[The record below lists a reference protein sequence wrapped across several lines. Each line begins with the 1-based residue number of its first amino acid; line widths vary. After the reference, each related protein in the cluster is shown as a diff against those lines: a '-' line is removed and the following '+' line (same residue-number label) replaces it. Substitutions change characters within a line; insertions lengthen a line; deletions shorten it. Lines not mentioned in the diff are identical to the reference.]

1 MAKQK
6 YDWWKIKMEFM
17 LSEYDEL
24 KQFFQDK
31 FNIYNGEIAKNTKWR
46 TKEKLEY
53 KQKIVMKALEK
64 QAEKDS
70 DSLTLDISFLAQ
82 SKNILVNNLINK
94 LIEAWM
100 KWTVKEITKAIE
112 SIRTEMWLPTKYTK
126 NDNIN
131 KEEKTELNDEEMEAL
146 KTLLKKK

>member
-1 MAKQK
+1 
-6 YDWWKIKMEFM
+6 MEFV
-17 LSEYDEL
+17 LSEYDEV
-24 KQFFQDK
+24 KQFMQDK
-31 FNIYNGEIAKNTKWR
+31 YKIYNGEIAKNTKWW
-46 TKEKLEY
+46 TKYKLEY
-53 KQKIVMKALEK
+53 KQKMVSDALRK
-64 QAEKDS
+64 QMDKDS

-82 SKNILVNNLINK
+82 SKNILVNNLIDK
-94 LIEAWM
+94 LIEAWV

>member
-1 MAKQK
+1 MPKQK
-6 YDWWKIKMEFM
+6 YDWERMKKEFV
-17 LSEYDEL
+17 LSEYDEV
-24 KQFFQDK
+24 KQFMQDK
-31 FNIYNGEIAKNTKWR
+31 YKIYNGEIAKNTKWW
-46 TKEKLEY
+46 TKYKLEY
-53 KQKIVMKALEK
+53 KQKMVSDALRK
-64 QAEKDS
+64 QMDKDS

-82 SKNILVNNLINK
+82 SKNILVNNLIDK
-94 LIEAWM
+94 LLEAWV

-146 KTLLKKK
+146 KTLWKKK